1 MELFWTIILFLI
13 ILSILVLVH
22 EWGHFAAARF
32 FKVKVEEFGIGF
44 PPKAFGIKRGE
55 TEYTVNWL
63 PLGGFVRLKG
73 EQGEQACDPDS
84 FAAKP
89 IWQRLIILAAGV
101 GMNLVLAIVVF
112 SLGFMLG
119 MPQVIDDT
127 TGGNV
132 QDRYIQIT
140 NTLSDSPAK
149 KAGFK
154 QGDIM
159 LALDGV
165 HIESIQKLQ
174 LFMKE
179 HEGKNVLVHI
189 KRGEEEKDIA
199 VVPEVLINRGTVG
212 IGIELAQTGIVS
224 YPIHLAIWKGI
235 ESTFFVAIMI
245 FVSLWNAIARL
256 AFEGFVGPV
265 GIAAYTATV
274 SKLGFTYLLNLV
286 AQLSVSLAVI
296 NFLPIPALDGGRA
309 FLVIVEKCRRKSFNP
324 SFEQT
329 FHMIGFF
336 FLIILLIVITWRDI
350 IRLLQS

>member
-1 MELFWTIILFLI
+1 MEIFWTIILFLI
-13 ILSILVLVH
+13 ILSVLVLVH

-55 TEYTVNWL
+55 TEYTINWL

-73 EQGEQACDPDS
+73 EQGEQACDGDS

-132 QDRYIQIT
+132 KDRYIQIT

-159 LALDGV
+159 LALDGSA
-165 HIESIQKLQ
+165 IESIQKLQ
-174 LFMKE
+174 AFMKE
-179 HEGKNVLVHI
+179 HEGKNVSVHI
-189 KRGEEEKDIA
+189 KRGEEERDIS
-199 VVPEVLINRGTVG
+199 VVPEVLKNRGTVG

-235 ESTFFVAIMI
+235 ESTFFVAVMI

-256 AFEGFVGPV
+256 AFDGFVGPV

-309 FLVIVEKCRRKSFNP
+309 FLAIVEKCRRKSFHP

-336 FLIILLIVITWRDI
+336 FLILLLIVITWRDV
-350 IRLLQS
+350 IRLIQS

>member
-1 MELFWTIILFLI
+1 MELLWTIILFLI
-13 ILSILVLVH
+13 ILSVLVLVH
-22 EWGHFAAARF
+22 EWGHFTAARF

-55 TEYTVNWL
+55 TEYTINWL

-89 IWQRLIILAAGV
+89 VWQRLIILAAGV
-101 GMNLVLAIVVF
+101 GMNLVLAIMVF
-112 SLGFMLG
+112 SLGFALG
-119 MPQVIDDT
+119 MPQVVDDT
-127 TGGNV
+127 TGGNI
-132 QDRYIQIT
+132 QDRHIQIT
-140 NTLSDSPAK
+140 NTLPDSPAK

-154 QGDIM
+154 QGDIIM
-159 LALDGV
+159 FIDSQAV
-165 HIESIQKLQ
+165 ESVEKLQ
-174 LFMKE
+174 GFMKE
-179 HEGKNVLVHI
+179 HEGKQVFVHV
-189 KRGEEEKDIA
+189 KRGQEEKELS
-199 VVPEVLINRGTVG
+199 VTPELLKNRGTVG

-224 YPIHLAIWKGI
+224 YPIHLALWKGI
-235 ESTFFVAIMI
+235 ESTFFVAGMI
-245 FVSLWNAIARL
+245 IISLWNAIARL
-256 AFEGFVGPV
+256 AFDGFVGPV

-309 FLVIVEKCRRKSFNP
+309 FLAIVEKCRRKSFHP

-336 FLIILLIVITWRDI
+336 FLIFLLIVITWRDI
-350 IRLLQS
+350 VRLIPS